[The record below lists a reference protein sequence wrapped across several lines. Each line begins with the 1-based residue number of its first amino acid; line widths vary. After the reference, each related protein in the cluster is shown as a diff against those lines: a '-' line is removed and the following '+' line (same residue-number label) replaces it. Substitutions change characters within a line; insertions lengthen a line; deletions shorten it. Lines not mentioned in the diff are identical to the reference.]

1 MSFSVGGPSL
11 RQFPLLPNTIRLSFC
26 TSKQGSVYPGRQQ
39 LSRTTVLCSSS
50 NPSFIQ
56 AALSAVHLDALA
68 SPHPGLV
75 VGLGAATTV
84 FAFGL
89 PVLLSGLTP
98 AGVLTSWLLGSLV
111 FAAFGSGGFFL
122 VCIYFILGSAVTKFK
137 LKEKT
142 EKGIAEVRG
151 GKRGPVRF
159 WRHISVHCYLT
170 AVKRCVYDCLIF
182 YCTLIRF
189 SVCCN
194 ASN

>member
-1 MSFSVGGPSL
+1 MSFSATAPRPCHSSVAL
-11 RQFPLLPNTIRLSFC
+11 NRARLSVSSSGKF
-26 TSKQGSVYPGRQQ
+26 SIRPSRQP

-50 NPSFIQ
+50 APSFID
-56 AALSAVHLDALA
+56 AALSSIPLEALA
-68 SPHPGLV
+68 SPHPGLA

-122 VCIYFILGSAVTKFK
+122 VAVYFVLGSAVTKFK

-142 EKGIAEVRG
+142 EKGIAEARG
-151 GKRGPVRF
+151 GRRGPV
-159 WRHISVHCYLT
+159 
-170 AVKRCVYDCLIF
+170 
-182 YCTLIRF
+182 
-189 SVCCN
+189 
-194 ASN
+194 